1 MGMALLQR
9 VFAMY
14 ERWDVEKEKIDEMLE
29 YIEIYVISIE
39 SPDENDKQS
48 KRDRELYKCLNN
60 NKEGLLSYDKV
71 E

>member
-39 SPDENDKQS
+39 SPDENDKQT
-48 KRDRELYKCLNN
+48 KRDR
-60 NKEGLLSYDKV
+60 
-71 E
+71 